1 MKKPVKPQRKEYW
14 AGSDKEDDE
23 KRYNYGLKQYA
34 DKAEKYIEYLEQVN
48 GVEACLDQALP
59 IQNVVGS
66 YSQEEIEAAY
76 DKGLEDGYACMPSNI

>member
-34 DKAEKYIEYLEQVN
+34 DKAEKDIEYLEQVN